1 MLPVTIVG
9 KMIELVNFL
18 FGGHLQLNLLWIFFF
33 FFLQG
38 KGVYVQPSA
47 LSLEAYSHI
56 NNFSFLGRFLT
67 KNGRC

>member
-18 FGGHLQLNLLWIFFF
+18 FGGHLQLNLWIFFF
-33 FFLQG
+33 FFFAG
-38 KGVYVQPSA
+38 ERGYVQPGA

-67 KNGRC
+67 NNGRC